1 MENKN
6 KTIKAVIFVLVA
18 ILLIASTYWAY
29 TTFIVKKTPA
39 LTVGDVYTCPM
50 HPQIIQDRPGQCPI
64 CGMDLVK
71 KSELG
76 KDEIST
82 DHELGDVNLNTVKLS
97 PSQQVLANVQTVEV
111 RTMQFQ
117 GEKTFNGYV
126 KINESKFAH
135 ISTAVSGKI
144 VNMFVN
150 FEGQMVRK
158 GQKVLEIYSPE
169 LVSTQKEYLLAL
181 NNFRQVK
188 KSGNIIAIEQAQSLI
203 NSGRERLLLWEMT
216 PAQIE
221 HLESTGEVKTTTIQ
235 YSRYSGVVTKKL
247 VHVGHWASAG
257 EDIYDIADLS
267 TVWVV
272 ANIYEAEIQYVKNG
286 QTADI
291 YSSAYPDEIMRA
303 KINFINPIFNP
314 DSRTLEVRIDVN
326 NSNMKL
332 KPDMYVKVKI
342 NTYATQT
349 IGVPKNAVI
358 RTGEHN
364 IVYIEKE
371 KGIYEPREVS
381 ISYEN
386 DGYYAITSGLK
397 EGEIV
402 VTSGGFL
409 IDSESQIQKGFTSG
423 HENHNNKPVNND
435 DKDLKI
441 NPDQNI
447 LKDMENKNKEHKH

>member
-6 KTIKAVIFVLVA
+6 KIIKVVVSALVI
-18 ILLIASTYWAY
+18 IILIAGGYWIY
-29 TTFIVKKTPA
+29 TTFIVKSSTE
-39 LTVGDVYTCPM
+39 TTEGDIYTCPM
-50 HPQIIQDRPGQCPI
+50 HPQIVQDRPGQCPI

-76 KDEIST
+76 KDEVST
-82 DHELGDVNLNTVKLS
+82 DHDLGNVNVSTVKLS
-97 PSQQVLANVQTVEV
+97 PSQQVLANVQTEKVK
-111 RTMQFQ
+111 TMTFQ

-126 KINESKFAH
+126 KINETKFAH

-150 FEGQMVRK
+150 FEGQVVRK

-181 NNFRQVK
+181 DNFNQVK
-188 KSGNIIAIEQAQSLI
+188 TSGNRIAIDQAQSLV
-203 NSGRERLLLWEMT
+203 NSGKERLRLWEVT
-216 PAQIE
+216 QGQIE
-221 HLESTGEVKTTTIQ
+221 ELERTREVKTTTIQ

-247 VHVGHWASAG
+247 VHVGHWASPG
-257 EDIYDIADLS
+257 EDILDIADLS

-272 ANIYEAEIQYVKNG
+272 ANIYESDIQYIKSG

-291 YSSAYPDEIMRA
+291 YSSAFPDDMIRA
-303 KINFINPIFNP
+303 KINFINPVFNP

-326 NSNMKL
+326 NRDMML
-332 KPDMYVKVKI
+332 RPDMYVKVKI

-371 KGIYEPREVS
+371 PGLYEPREVS
-381 ISYEN
+381 ISYEQ
-386 DGYYAITSGLK
+386 DGYYAIASGLQ
-397 EGEIV
+397 EGEV
-402 VTSGGFL
+402 VVVSGGFL
-409 IDSESQIQKGFTSG
+409 IDSETQIQKGFTSG
-423 HENHNNKPVNND
+423 HENHKNNPVNG

-441 NPDQNI
+441 NPNQDI
-447 LKDMENKNKEHKH
+447 MKDMENKNKEHKH